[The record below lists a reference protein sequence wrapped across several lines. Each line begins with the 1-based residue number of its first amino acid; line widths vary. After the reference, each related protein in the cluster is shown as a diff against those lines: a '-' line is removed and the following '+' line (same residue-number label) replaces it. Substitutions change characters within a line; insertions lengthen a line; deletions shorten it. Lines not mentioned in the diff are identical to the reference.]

1 MSRLFRICTVC
12 LLVFEFIIWYSLD
25 KHFWK
30 FFRREFCRL
39 LFDALRIINSFNSFV
54 LLLPNISSF
63 PQVAII
69 ARQSGSLALI
79 PKISALKQVLF

>member
-25 KHFWK
+25 KRFWK
-30 FFRREFCRL
+30 FFRREFYCL
-39 LFDALRIINSFNSFV
+39 LFDALRIIISFNSFV

-63 PQVAII
+63 PPVALI
-69 ARQSGSLALI
+69 ARQSDSLTII